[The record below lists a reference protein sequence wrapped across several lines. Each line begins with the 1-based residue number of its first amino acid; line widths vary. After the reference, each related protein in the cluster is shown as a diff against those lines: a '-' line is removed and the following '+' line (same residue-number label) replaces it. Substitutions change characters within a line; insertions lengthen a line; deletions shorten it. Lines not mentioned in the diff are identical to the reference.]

1 MKIPRR
7 VQFHRSRASRNRLKV
22 KTGMKTGLKLRVK
35 GKIPHVRESR
45 WCIKARRLPRM
56 TERERNAREFNTD
69 ASRQL
74 CKLRLFSFLSLNMF
88 FLFTNYCF

>member
-1 MKIPRR
+1 MKILRR

-35 GKIPHVRESR
+35 GKIPHVREPR

-56 TERERNAREFNTD
+56 TEREEMRGNLALTHHV
-69 ASRQL
+69 S
-74 CKLRLFSFLSLNMF
+74 SV
-88 FLFTNYCF
+88 T